1 MTDISMPDPVESGQT
16 EQALVHLEAVIDLLR
31 SNARSVAA
39 GPRRPSA
46 GDDPLAEAARAMYR
60 SRRRR
65 SRHFDAFSDGFGEPM
80 WDIMLD
86 LFVAG
91 REGRLVSISS
101 ATIAAEVPPTTA
113 LRWLKG
119 MEQDGMIERRDDPHD
134 GRRTYVQLTAHVE
147 IAMERY
153 IKDVAGVRTG

>member
-1 MTDISMPDPVESGQT
+1 MTDLPMADPVESGQT
-16 EQALVHLEAVIDLLR
+16 EQALIQLEAVIDLLR
-31 SNARSVAA
+31 SNARSVVQV
-39 GPRRPSA
+39 PTTYSA
-46 GDDPLAEAARAMYR
+46 DDDPLAEAARAMYR

-65 SRHFDAFSDGFGEPM
+65 SRHFDAFRDGFGEPM

-101 ATIAAEVPPTTA
+101 ATIAAEVPATTA
-113 LRWLKG
+113 LRWLKL

-153 IKDVAGVRTG
+153 IREVTGARTG